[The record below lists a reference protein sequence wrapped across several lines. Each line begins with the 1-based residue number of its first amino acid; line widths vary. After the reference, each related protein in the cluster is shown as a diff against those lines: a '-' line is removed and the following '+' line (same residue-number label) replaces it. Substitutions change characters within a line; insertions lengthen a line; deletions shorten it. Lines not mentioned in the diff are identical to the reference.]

1 MYIRFAQPVFGSEFR
16 NRQGIGSVL
25 DDVFTPSPRE
35 ASFPAVDVV
44 ENEDGFELVAEVPGM
59 KKDDVQIS
67 LENRTLTLS
76 GERKHYGFPEG
87 TTIIRHET
95 LTDPFRRS
103 FDLPEEID
111 ANRISAELDN
121 GILRVLLPKVEKA
134 QPRDITIKW

>member
-44 ENEDGFELVAEVPGM
+44 ENEGGFELVAEVPGM

-67 LENRTLTLS
+67 LDNRTLTLS
-76 GERKHYGFPEG
+76 GERKHYG
-87 TTIIRHET
+87 
-95 LTDPFRRS
+95 
-103 FDLPEEID
+103 LPEVKNFTAHPALPPAPPRASAFSEETH
-111 ANRISAELDN
+111 ANRISA
-121 GILRVLLPKVEKA
+121 
-134 QPRDITIKW
+134 